1 VRTELGIWPVRV
13 EAQKLGEVLA
23 QRLGGELLR
32 PWKGVDP
39 QAAQSGV
46 AQAGMAQSPGAR
58 SQKERFQEQFS
69 QRSQWVLVMAT
80 GIATRFVDGLLHDKH
95 QDPAVVVLDEA
106 GRYAVALVSGHE
118 GGANALAYQVANAVG
133 AIPVVT
139 TATEAT
145 KPLVIGIGC
154 RKGVSEEQI
163 ERAVRHA
170 LARRG
175 PAERVA
181 VNGSGETD
189 NVAGESVAGEGA
201 AGENAAGEGA
211 ADENAAGESAAGE
224 SAADENAA
232 GESAAD
238 ESAAGESAA
247 DERCAG
253 HGLSEPGDFAAVREL
268 ATVDLKAKEPGLL
281 SFCQRHGIPLRVI
294 AKRQI
299 EARSWVS
306 QPSEWVRQSVGLDG
320 VCEPCALIAST
331 RGRLVV
337 PKTTLDGVAVAIVA
351 DEWELGS

>member
-1 VRTELGIWPVRV
+1 MRTELGIWPVRV

-211 ADENAAGESAAGE
+211 ADE
-224 SAADENAA
+224 
-232 GESAAD
+232 
-238 ESAAGESAA
+238 SAA

-351 DEWELGS
+351 DEWEPGS